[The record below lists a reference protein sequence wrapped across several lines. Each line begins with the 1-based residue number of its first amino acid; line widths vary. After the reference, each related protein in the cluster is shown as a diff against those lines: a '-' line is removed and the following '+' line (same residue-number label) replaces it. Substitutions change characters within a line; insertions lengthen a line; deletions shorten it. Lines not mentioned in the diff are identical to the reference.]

1 MLLINRDEI
10 KKVFSMAEAVEANK
24 ECYMAMSR
32 GEFEIPQR
40 TVISG
45 SSGNYLFMP
54 SYSEKLG
61 AAGLKIVNIMPGNP
75 ALGLPASIGQV
86 LLIDG
91 KTGRVS
97 AMMDGTYI
105 TAIRTAAASGA
116 AFDLLGKKDAA
127 IGALIGTG
135 SQAMSQLEAML
146 TVRNLKEVRVAARD
160 FEKTKRFV
168 EEAKSRFKPA
178 ADNSDLES
186 TAHIDQG
193 LDGIRHNDT
202 HLKDMRM
209 KCTYSV
215 KNDSAGSV
223 ECPNIIA
230 CKDANAAVDGADL
243 ITLVTTATKPV
254 CSADNFKQG
263 AVISAVGAYT
273 YDMQEL
279 DPAVFKKCSK
289 IYFDS
294 EEAVLS
300 ESGDI
305 LRPLDEGILTKEQ
318 FTGDIG
324 DCLLGKIP
332 GRESD
337 DEIIVFENV
346 GVGALDLYTA
356 QKVYDAAS
364 AVGIG
369 TTYDEA

>member
-1 MLLINRDEI
+1 MLLINKEEI
-10 KKVFSMAEAVEANK
+10 KKVFSMTDAIEANK

-45 SSGNYLFMP
+45 SDGNYLFMP
-54 SYSEKLG
+54 AFSEKLG

-97 AMMDGTYI
+97 ALMDGTYI
-105 TAIRTAAASGA
+105 TALRTAAASGA
-116 AFDLLGKKDAA
+116 AFDIFGRPDAA

-135 SQAMSQLEAML
+135 SQAMCQLEAML
-146 TVRNLKEVRVAARD
+146 SVRELREVRVAARD
-160 FEKTKRFV
+160 FKKTMAFV
-168 EEAKSRFKPA
+168 EEANSRLGSYGA
-178 ADNSDLES
+178 AIVAME
-186 TAHIDQG
+186 
-193 LDGIRHNDT
+193 
-202 HLKDMRM
+202 
-209 KCTYSV
+209 
-215 KNDSAGSV
+215 
-223 ECPNIIA
+223 
-230 CKDANAAVDGADL
+230 DADAAVDGADL
-243 ITLVTTATKPV
+243 ITLVTTSATPV
-254 CSADNFKQG
+254 CSAEYFKKG

-279 DPAVFKKCSK
+279 APAVFAKCSK

-305 LRPLDEGILTKEQ
+305 LRPLDEGTLTKEQ

-324 DCLLGKIP
+324 DCLLGRIP
-332 GRESD
+332 GREAD

-346 GVGALDLYTA
+346 GIGALDLYTA
-356 QKVYDAAS
+356 QKVYEAALAAELGT
-364 AVGIG
+364 AV
-369 TTYDEA
+369 DM